1 MRQLVHWDYPKE
13 SHQVLVFTVGTI
25 SNSEGN
31 GAFFVGY
38 IATVDLVLVRSGFV
52 LVRWRGR
59 L

>member
-1 MRQLVHWDYPKE
+1 MRQLVHWDYLKE

-31 GAFFVGY
+31 GAFLVGY

-59 L
+59 F